1 MITYFNKYIIAE
13 NRSEIKNFT
22 LIFNTYFRA

>member
-13 NRSEIKNFT
+13 NRSEIKRLTRF
-22 LIFNTYFRA
+22 FNTYFRV